1 MSQYVISTT
10 KRLPSAVV
18 LTSLPQVQLQQAREK
33 AGEFDDSY
41 RSLAARLEEKEAT
54 LRAQEPIHSEVEVVK
69 RQLEENKVKKP
80 LHIGNSESVLVN
92 NDSVASDK
100 TGYKH

>member
-1 MSQYVISTT
+1 MPT
-10 KRLPSAVV
+10 AVAHAT
-18 LTSLPQVQLQQAREK
+18 LLASPQVQLQQSREK

-69 RQLEENKVKKP
+69 RQLEENKVYKKTT
-80 LHIGNSESVLVN
+80 SYWEF
-92 NDSVASDK
+92 
-100 TGYKH
+100 